1 LSLDKHVC
9 SPFSTSKPSPLIAIC
24 MQNSLCMQMAKCHF
38 IGLGLD
44 QSWPSPWWLDRVQP
58 KPKIFYKGYNETGSG
73 TGKFT
78 QHIELLGSGP
88 FMFSDTRN
96 VFTAS
101 GCDTYAQVTN
111 KDRYHGFTNSLFE

>member
-1 LSLDKHVC
+1 MNDDSFLKC
-9 SPFSTSKPSPLIAIC
+9 SSGADELLIGNGPVHNIAVLEGTVTVGIDAAFDC
-24 MQNSLCMQMAKCHF
+24 
-38 IGLGLD
+38 
-44 QSWPSPWWLDRVQP
+44 
-58 KPKIFYKGYNETGSG
+58 YNETGSG
-73 TGKFT
+73 TGKFI

-96 VFTAS
+96 VFTAN